1 MSDKPKPGKDKD
13 LRYIRLAMDA
23 SQTMFG
29 LLSEQAKIILDEGC
43 TTDIT
48 EAFLLVTDQLDD
60 LDQMLT
66 EPSCLPTAII
76 EQNRQL
82 RRLIRSFVHTWPQDA
97 QVLVA
102 GMAQAAGAQ
111 LQALLVVKEIRQT

>member
-23 SQTMFG
+23 SQTMFEM
-29 LLSEQAKIILDEGC
+29 LSERAKTILDEGC
-43 TTDIT
+43 TTDVT
-48 EAFLLVTDQLDD
+48 EAFLLVTDQLDG
-60 LDQMLT
+60 LDHMLI

-76 EQNRQL
+76 EQNRQM
-82 RRLIRSFVHTWPQDA
+82 RRLIRSFVRTWPQDA
-97 QVLVA
+97 QLLVT